1 MAKDDIDKAK
11 DDIDKFKQ
19 TFDKLDEK
27 DKMLLTLGIGIGVI
41 IGVIWTLDK
50 NNGGKNGN

>member
-1 MAKDDIDKAK
+1 MAK

-19 TFDKLDEK
+19 TFDKIYQMLDEK

>member
-1 MAKDDIDKAK
+1 MAK

-50 NNGGKNGN
+50 NNHLIN

>member
-1 MAKDDIDKAK
+1 MAKDD

-50 NNGGKNGN
+50 NNGGKIGL